1 MHFKKILPL
10 FVTLMSLCFFA
21 GAQVTTSSVS
31 GTVKQKNGEPL
42 AGATITAIHQPSGTK
57 YVTTANKTGTY
68 TIPGMRPGGPYIITI
83 ESVGFQKQTLD
94 NVNIALGDD
103 YNAAVALESM
113 NTTLSTVVITGNT
126 RATASVKNGVSTSVG
141 QRQIMTL
148 PSVSRSIQ
156 DLTRLTPQ
164 ANGNAIAGRDARYNN
179 FTVDGANLNN
189 NFGLSTD
196 PLPGGNSQ
204 PISLDA
210 IEEISVN
217 IAPSDVRQSNFTGA
231 NIASV
236 TKSGS
241 NIFKGSV
248 YGYYKNQDYIGTHVG
263 DTKLAAQ
270 PDSKSTVYGATIGGP
285 IIKNK
290 LFFFLNGEKEER
302 VAPPLTSF
310 RPTGGTPGANISN
323 VKVDSLKKFSD
334 YLRSKYGY
342 ETGSYDGLPNANIK
356 NYKILGRIDWNINTI
371 HKVTLKYSEMV
382 GDDDRLMS
390 GSTPNGVNSGG
401 PNTWTANAR
410 FGTGAMSFEN
420 SQYSFHDEVRSASF
434 EINSNWRGRFSN
446 QIIATATKIRTTRS
460 VPGGSIFP
468 FIDIMGD
475 PTKSGVQ
482 ATYAGGAKQNYMSA
496 GEENFSNNNDVK
508 NNIYNVTE
516 NFNIYAGKHAITIG
530 GTYESQYVGNMF
542 MPASQGYYAY
552 GSLDEFMNPASH
564 PIAYAYTYSRIPGQ
578 PTVYSA
584 EMKIGQLGIY
594 AQDEVNINSRFKLIF
609 GLRVDKPVYPTQP
622 LENPAITALTF
633 PDRHGVP
640 THYSTGMWP
649 KASMYYAP
657 RASFRWDVKG
667 DRSMIVRGGTGV
679 FTGRIPFVYLTNMPT
694 NSGMYQV
701 SVVANAAQLS
711 QITFSTNPDAWA
723 SLFTA
728 PAPVPPSAGFVLI
741 DPKYK
746 FPQVWRTN
754 LGFDKKVGTGWTLS
768 MDMLYTKDL
777 NATVLRNAN
786 QIAPTSTVNLGGST
800 RPSYANTTTS
810 TRRLYNGYA
819 NAIVLENNNA
829 GGSFSLTAQV
839 SKSFSKGFYAS
850 LAYTFSAAQDVTSNP
865 GSTAAST
872 WSGNY
877 TSGTQ
882 NDKELAPSSFAVPHR
897 IVGTFSY
904 RKEFLRHLGTTFSI
918 FYEGSQ
924 QQGGRFSYIYG
935 SAGGTAPTGFTNTA
949 DVNFD
954 GNSSDL
960 MYVPKDPSEITFI
973 PLTVGSGATAVTYT
987 AQQQSD
993 AFFAFVAQDK
1003 YLSKH
1008 KGQVAERFGALYPFY
1023 HLVDVKLLQDIF
1035 TNIGKRRMTLQFSA
1049 NCTNFL
1055 NLLNKD
1061 WGLRDFF
1068 VVSNPLRATKNATTG
1083 EVRYQLATYT
1093 PNNAPA
1099 GSNPILVDKSF
1110 IRSLSTSSTWSLQL
1124 GLRLIF

>member
-1 MHFKKILPL
+1 MHFKKILP
-10 FVTLMSLCFFA
+10 FFITLMSLCMLA

-31 GTVKQKNGEPL
+31 GIAKQKNGEPL
-42 AGATITAIHQPSGTK
+42 AGATVTAIHQPSGTK
-57 YVTTANKTGTY
+57 YVTTANKTGTF
-68 TIPGMRPGGPYIITI
+68 TIPGMRPGGPYTITI
-83 ESVGFQKQTLD
+83 ESVGFQKQTIE
-94 NVNIALGDD
+94 NINIALGDD
-103 YNAAVALESM
+103 YNAQVALEPS
-113 NTTLSTVVITGNT
+113 NTTLGMVVVTGTSRSVAN
-126 RATASVKNGVSTSVG
+126 VKNGVSTSVG
-141 QRQIMTL
+141 QRQITTL
-148 PSVSRSIQ
+148 PTVTRSIT
-156 DLTRLTPQ
+156 DFTRLTPQ
-164 ANGNAIAGRDARYNN
+164 ANGNAIAGRDGRYNN

-210 IEEISVN
+210 IEEVSVN

-248 YGYYKNQDYIGTHVG
+248 YGYYKNQDYIGRNVG
-263 DTKLAAQ
+263 DIKLAPQ
-270 PDSKSTVYGATIGGP
+270 PDQKSTVYGGTIGGP

-290 LFFFLNGEKEER
+290 LFFFINGEKEER

-310 RPTGGTPGANISN
+310 RPTGGTPGGNTSS
-323 VKVDSLKKFSD
+323 VKIDSLRKFSD
-334 YLRSKYGY
+334 YLRTKYGY
-342 ETGSYDGLPNANIK
+342 ETGGYDGLPNAEIK
-356 NYKILGRIDWNINTI
+356 NYKILGRIDWNINTV
-371 HKVTLKYSEMV
+371 HKVTLKYSQMV

-390 GSTPNGVNSGG
+390 NSTPNGAATGG

-434 EINSNWRGRFSN
+434 EINSNWKGRFSN

-460 VPGGSIFP
+460 TPGGVFP

-496 GEENFSNNNDVK
+496 GQENFSNNNDVK

-516 NFNIYAGKHAITIG
+516 NFTLYAGRHTVTVG
-530 GTYESQYVGNMF
+530 GSYEYQYVGNMF
-542 MPASQGYYAY
+542 MPASQSYYAY
-552 GSLDEFMNPASH
+552 GSLEEFMNPAAH
-564 PIAYAYTYSRIPGQ
+564 PIGYAYTFSRIPGQ
-578 PTVYSA
+578 ETVYSA
-584 EMKIGQLGIY
+584 EMKIGQLGVY
-594 AQDEVNINSRFKLIF
+594 AQDEFNVNSRFKLIY
-609 GLRVDKPVYPTQP
+609 GLRVDKPIYVDQP
-622 LENPAITALTF
+622 LENPSITALTF

-640 THYSTGMWP
+640 TNYSTGMWP
-649 KASMYYAP
+649 KATLYYAP
-657 RASFRWDVKG
+657 RVSFRWDVKG
-667 DRSMIVRGGTGV
+667 DKTMIIRGGTGV

-701 SVVANAAQLS
+701 SVVANAAQLN
-711 QITFSTNPDAWA
+711 QITFSTDPNAWR
-723 SLFTA
+723 SLFSA
-728 PAPVPPSAGFVLI
+728 PAPTPNTAGFVLI
-741 DPKYK
+741 DKKYK

-754 LGFDKKVGTGWTLS
+754 IGFDKRVGAGWTLS
-768 MDMLYTKDL
+768 MDAMYTKDL

-786 QIAPTSTVNLGGST
+786 EIAPTSTVNLGGST
-800 RPSYANTTTS
+800 RPSFANTSTA
-810 TRRLYNGYA
+810 TRRLYNAYA

-839 SKSFSKGFYAS
+839 SKSFAKGFYAS
-850 LAYTFSAAQDVTSNP
+850 LAYTFSAAMDVTSNP
-865 GSTAAST
+865 GSTASST
-872 WSGNY
+872 WSGNP

-882 NDKELAPSSFAVPHR
+882 NTKELSYSSFAVPHR
-897 IVGTFSY
+897 ILGTFSY
-904 RKEFLRHLGTTFSI
+904 RKEYIKHLATTISV

-935 SAGGTAPTGFTNTA
+935 AAGGTAPSGFSNTA
-949 DVNFD
+949 DINYD

-960 MYVPKDPSEITFI
+960 MYIPKDPSEITFI
-973 PLTVGSGATAVTYT
+973 PLTVGTGATAVTYT

-993 AFFAFVAQDK
+993 AFFAFIAQDK

-1008 KGQVAERFGALYPFY
+1008 RGQVAERFGVLYPFY
-1023 HLVDVKLLQDIF
+1023 HKVDVKLLQDIF

-1049 NCTNFL
+1049 DCTNFL

-1068 VVSNPLRATKNATTG
+1068 PVNNPLRATKNATTG

-1093 PNNAPA
+1093 PNGAPA
-1099 GSNPILVDKSF
+1099 GSNPILIDKTF
-1110 IRSLSTSSTWSLQL
+1110 IRSTSTTSTWALQL